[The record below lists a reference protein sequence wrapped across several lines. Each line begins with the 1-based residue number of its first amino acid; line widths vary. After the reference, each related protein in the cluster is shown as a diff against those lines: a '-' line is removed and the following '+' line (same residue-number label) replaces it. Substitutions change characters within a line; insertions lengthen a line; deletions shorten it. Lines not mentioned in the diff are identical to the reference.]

1 MAINLE
7 SIDRVRERAHVSY
20 EEARAAL
27 EKCNGD
33 VVEAL
38 IYLEKQDK
46 VKGPGHEKESKT
58 KSETES
64 GFWATINRI
73 LKAGNETKLV
83 ISKGSDVVVNLSL
96 TIVILITIILPP
108 LTLLGLLVALFTN
121 HRIQVEKPGQK
132 DLEINK
138 TLDDL
143 STAAS
148 KVSEQ
153 VTDAI
158 NKK

>member
-1 MAINLE
+1 MTITLE
-7 SIDRVRERAHVSY
+7 SIDMVRERAHVSY

-27 EKCNGD
+27 EKCDGD

-38 IYLEKQDK
+38 IYLEIQDK
-46 VKGPGHEKESKT
+46 VKGPGNTSKT
-58 KSETES
+58 KTDTNS
-64 GFWATINRI
+64 GFWATVNRI

-83 ISKGSDVVVNLSL
+83 ISKGEDTVVNLSL

-132 DLEINK
+132 DMEINK
-138 TLDDL
+138 TLNDL

-148 KVSEQ
+148 KVTEQ
-153 VTDAI
+153 VSDAL